1 MLAAV
6 ARPTPRGAEETPS
19 SLLSAE
25 QHVDIVDGWKK
36 GWFWCK
42 RQGVD
47 VQSTREV
54 LRRGTSPRIHNT
66 RCAQSTGPRG

>member
-1 MLAAV
+1 MVLAAG
-6 ARPTPRGAEETPS
+6 ARPTPGGVEEALS

-25 QHVDIVDGWKK
+25 QHVDIVNGWKK
-36 GWFWCK
+36 GWFLCK

-54 LRRGTSPRIHNT
+54 LRRGTSPRSDRT
-66 RCAQSTGPRG
+66 